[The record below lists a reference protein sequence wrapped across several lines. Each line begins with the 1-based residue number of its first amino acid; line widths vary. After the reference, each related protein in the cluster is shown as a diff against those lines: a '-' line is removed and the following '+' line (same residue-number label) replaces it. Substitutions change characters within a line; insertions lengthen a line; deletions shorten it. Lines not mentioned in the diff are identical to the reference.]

1 MTDVNEGVSTPH
13 DDEEPKQNPEKN
25 KKGLKI
31 RLALFFDGTLNN
43 RNNINVRELA
53 GDSHDTQ
60 GGIHLPPN
68 TEKRFKIVD
77 GKVKEL
83 LSYPETYEKF
93 RDPSGPNSYDN
104 GRTNVNL
111 MEAQVPNKADGY
123 HHYIKVYVEGQGT
136 FDDKKD
142 SLAGYSMGGLSSGVP
157 ARAKL
162 GIIRAL
168 DLIQDALDKKL
179 PEDNY
184 IQELTIDVFGFSR
197 GAATARQSIHQMLK
211 STIQPMYKRLRG
223 LGYHDTAKS
232 AVKVCVAGL
241 YDTVLSFWLG
251 QYLHT
256 EWLLDMQAV
265 TEAEHVLHLAAADEH
280 RRDFPVT
287 NIDSAKTKNGEEY
300 FLPGVHSDV
309 GGSYNM
315 ALDLEKQKDLPEEHK
330 EYMRTTAERD
340 RIINRGHPN
349 ILEQDRANLIA
360 QGWYEEHEIK
370 VKTILHGAPG
380 VRGQPPTQPLA
391 ELVVS
396 RSGIRSAYSNIPLKI
411 MAEFAQKHGVNFLPE
426 LIKVAN
432 RILRDEKDLLAL
444 EEKIR
449 AYINP
454 ARGKATDPAA
464 RSKPED
470 WLNDESIKSIRH
482 RHFNF
487 SSKVGAG
494 YSPRIVNGI
503 RTRYIVH
510 A

>member
-1 MTDVNEGVSTPH
+1 MKGFQRPMMMKNPNKTQK
-13 DDEEPKQNPEKN
+13 KQ
-25 KKGLKI
+25 KGLKNK
-31 RLALFFDGTLNN
+31 AGAFFDGTLNN

-53 GDSHDTQ
+53 GDTHDTQ
-60 GGIHLPPN
+60 GGVHLPPN

-83 LSYPETYEKF
+83 LSYPKAYEKF

-111 MEAQVPNKADGY
+111 MEAQVPNRADGY
-123 HHYIKVYVEGQGT
+123 DHYIKLYVEGRARLMIKRQPRGI
-136 FDDKKD
+136 FN
-142 SLAGYSMGGLSSGVP
+142 GGLSSGVP

-162 GIIRAL
+162 GIIRAR
-168 DLIQDALDKKL
+168 DLIHDRLTEAEQLPADYFIEKL
-179 PEDNY
+179 
-184 IQELTIDVFGFSR
+184 TVDVFGFSR

-287 NIDSAKTKNGEEY
+287 NIDSAKTKMAKSIFTGRP
-300 FLPGVHSDV
+300 FGCR
-309 GGSYNM
+309 GSYNM
-315 ALDLEKQKDLPEEHK
+315 ALDLEKQKDLPEENK

-360 QGWYEEHEIK
+360 QGWYGEHEIK
-370 VKTILHGAPG
+370 VNPILHGAPG
-380 VRGQPPTQPLA
+380 CGASHLPNRWRNSWSTAVVFVQPIA
-391 ELVVS
+391 IS
-396 RSGIRSAYSNIPLKI
+396 R
-411 MAEFAQKHGVNFLPE
+411 
-426 LIKVAN
+426 
-432 RILRDEKDLLAL
+432 
-444 EEKIR
+444 
-449 AYINP
+449 
-454 ARGKATDPAA
+454 
-464 RSKPED
+464 
-470 WLNDESIKSIRH
+470 
-482 RHFNF
+482 
-487 SSKVGAG
+487 
-494 YSPRIVNGI
+494 
-503 RTRYIVH
+503 
-510 A
+510 